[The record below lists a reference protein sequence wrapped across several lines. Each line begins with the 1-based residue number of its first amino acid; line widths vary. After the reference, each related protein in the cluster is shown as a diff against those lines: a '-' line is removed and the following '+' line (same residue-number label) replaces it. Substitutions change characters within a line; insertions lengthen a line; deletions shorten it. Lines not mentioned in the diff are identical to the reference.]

1 MVLNELK
8 ENIVT
13 DIGSIDRDIISKFE
27 SLEER
32 PNTKPIVLL
41 NENGIIL
48 YVNNTLK
55 KKYGFEEGE
64 SAFKLNSEPNL
75 KILLERV
82 VEKNLR
88 NFSCEFHVLN
98 DEKYENYYLELERL
112 YVENKEFFLL
122 QIEDQSNRYKIAE
135 KLNTFSQAL
144 DSVDVGVTIA
154 DNNGIIKFVS
164 ASFEKFLNKRIDALY
179 NCSLTA
185 TMEKY
190 LTDIELAEFNNA
202 IEEKRKWVKVISD
215 ISQDGDVFYKEIR
228 LNIIDNTADRT
239 TNLILSAN
247 DITEQVKQARLLK
260 RSEQKQKSI
269 INNISDPILIVRK
282 EQNELIFENANN
294 SFYKNIYLMN
304 EQTIENKLVETIH
317 PQLFDLIETSV
328 NNLLQ
333 DNRIHAKFHYYDV
346 EKNKR
351 FIGKVSYTDDHYDN
365 TRLFI
370 INLTDITEQLE
381 IEKKL
386 REAYNKEIS
395 LNKLKSSFLANMS
408 HEIRTPLNAIVGYSE
423 LLEDDV
429 KAQDYESS
437 TEMTSHLKDGVK
449 RLLNLVDNIVE
460 VSLLESGN
468 FEMEFE
474 EVNVKNV
481 VEENKS
487 KWMQQGRNK
496 NISFE
501 FNIKNN
507 NLFIIANQEKLGK
520 ALTEVVFNAVKYN
533 IENGKIVISACKK
546 NSNVIIKICDTGIGI
561 EEKELNRILELFNQV
576 GEEGY
581 TRRYEGAGLGL
592 SIANKLINFMKGNL
606 NIQSQPTQGTTITI
620 SFPAK

>member
-1 MVLNELK
+1 MLNELK
-8 ENIVT
+8 ENTYT
-13 DIGSIDRDIISKFE
+13 DIGSIDQDIITKFE
-27 SLEER
+27 SLEEL

-41 NENGIIL
+41 NKEGMIL

-55 KKYGFEEGE
+55 NQYGFEEGE
-64 SAFKLNSEPNL
+64 SAFKLNSEPDL

-82 VEKNLR
+82 IEKNLR
-88 NFSCEFHVLN
+88 NFGCEFHVLN
-98 DEKYENYYLELERL
+98 IDKYENYYLELERL
-112 YVENKEFFLL
+112 YLDKKEFFLL
-122 QIEDQSNRYKIAE
+122 QIEEISKRYKIAE

-164 ASFEKFLNKRIDALY
+164 SSFEKFLNKRIDALY
-179 NCSLTA
+179 NCSLAT

-190 LTDIELAEFNNA
+190 LSDIELEELNIA
-202 IEEKRKWVKVISD
+202 IGEKRKWVKVISD

-228 LNIIDNTADRT
+228 LNVLNNTADRST
-239 TNLILSAN
+239 SLILTAN

-282 EQNELIFENANN
+282 EHNELIFENANN
-294 SFYKNIYLMN
+294 SFYKNIYITS
-304 EQTIENKLVETIH
+304 EQTLENKLIETIK

-474 EVNVKNV
+474 EVNVKEV
-481 VEENKS
+481 ITDNKS
-487 KWMQQGRNK
+487 KWIKQGNNK

-507 NLFIIANQEKLGK
+507 NLFIIANQEKLEK

-533 IENGKIVISACKK
+533 IENGRIVISACKK
-546 NSNVIIKICDTGIGI
+546 ENNVIIKICDTGIGI
-561 EEKELNRILELFNQV
+561 EEKELKKILELFNQV

-581 TRRYEGAGLGL
+581 KRRYEGAGLGL
-592 SIANKLINFMKGNL
+592 SIANKLINFMKGEL

-620 SFPAK
+620 TFPTK

>member
-1 MVLNELK
+1 MLNELK
-8 ENIVT
+8 ENTYT
-13 DIGSIDRDIISKFE
+13 DIGSIDQDIITKFE
-27 SLEER
+27 SLEEL

-41 NENGIIL
+41 NKEGVIL

-55 KKYGFEEGE
+55 NQYGFEEGE
-64 SAFKLNSEPNL
+64 SAFKLNSEPDL

-82 VEKNLR
+82 IEKNLR
-88 NFSCEFHVLN
+88 NFGCEFHVLN
-98 DEKYENYYLELERL
+98 IDKYENYYLELERL
-112 YVENKEFFLL
+112 YLDKKEFFLL
-122 QIEDQSNRYKIAE
+122 QIEEISKRYKIAE

-164 ASFEKFLNKRIDALY
+164 SSFEKFLNKRIDALY
-179 NCSLTA
+179 NCSLAT

-190 LTDIELAEFNNA
+190 LSDIELEELNIA
-202 IEEKRKWVKVISD
+202 IGEKRKWVKVISD

-228 LNIIDNTADRT
+228 LNVLNNTADRST
-239 TNLILSAN
+239 SLILTAN

-282 EQNELIFENANN
+282 EHNELIFENANN
-294 SFYKNIYLMN
+294 SFYKNIYITS
-304 EQTIENKLVETIH
+304 EQTLENKLIETIK

-474 EVNVKNV
+474 EVNVKEV
-481 VEENKS
+481 ITDNKS
-487 KWMQQGRNK
+487 KWIKQGNNK

-507 NLFIIANQEKLGK
+507 NLFIIANQEKLEK

-533 IENGKIVISACKK
+533 IENGRIVISACKK
-546 NSNVIIKICDTGIGI
+546 ENNIIIKICDTGIGI
-561 EEKELNRILELFNQV
+561 EEKELKKILELFNQV

-581 TRRYEGAGLGL
+581 KRRYEGAGLGL
-592 SIANKLINFMKGNL
+592 SIANKLINFMKGEL

-620 SFPAK
+620 TFPTK

>member
-1 MVLNELK
+1 MLNELK
-8 ENIVT
+8 ENTYT
-13 DIGSIDRDIISKFE
+13 DIGSIDQDIITKFE
-27 SLEER
+27 SLEEL

-41 NENGIIL
+41 NKEGMIL

-55 KKYGFEEGE
+55 NQYGFEEGE
-64 SAFKLNSEPNL
+64 SAFKLNSEPDL

-82 VEKNLR
+82 IEKNLR
-88 NFSCEFHVLN
+88 NFGCEFHVLN
-98 DEKYENYYLELERL
+98 IDKYENYYLELERL
-112 YVENKEFFLL
+112 YLDKKEFFLL
-122 QIEDQSNRYKIAE
+122 QIEEISKRYKIAE

-164 ASFEKFLNKRIDALY
+164 SSFEKFLNKRIDALY
-179 NCSLTA
+179 NCSLAT

-190 LTDIELAEFNNA
+190 LSDIELEELNIA
-202 IEEKRKWVKVISD
+202 IGEKRKWVKVISD

-228 LNIIDNTADRT
+228 LNVLNNTADRST
-239 TNLILSAN
+239 SLILTAN

-282 EQNELIFENANN
+282 EHNELIFENANN
-294 SFYKNIYLMN
+294 SFYKNIYITS
-304 EQTIENKLVETIH
+304 EQTLENKLIETIK

-474 EVNVKNV
+474 EVNVKEV
-481 VEENKS
+481 ITDNKS
-487 KWMQQGRNK
+487 KWIKQGNNK

-507 NLFIIANQEKLGK
+507 NLFIIANQEKLEK

-533 IENGKIVISACKK
+533 IENGRIVISACKK
-546 NSNVIIKICDTGIGI
+546 ENNIIIKICDTGIGI
-561 EEKELNRILELFNQV
+561 EEKELKKILELFNQV

-581 TRRYEGAGLGL
+581 KRRYEGAGLGL
-592 SIANKLINFMKGNL
+592 SIANKLINFMKGEL

-620 SFPAK
+620 TFPTK

>member
-1 MVLNELK
+1 MLNELK
-8 ENIVT
+8 ENTYT
-13 DIGSIDRDIISKFE
+13 DIGSIDQDIITKFE
-27 SLEER
+27 SLEEL

-41 NENGIIL
+41 NKEGVIL

-55 KKYGFEEGE
+55 NQYGFEEGE
-64 SAFKLNSEPNL
+64 SAFKLNSEPDL

-82 VEKNLR
+82 IEKNLR
-88 NFSCEFHVLN
+88 NFGCEFHVLN
-98 DEKYENYYLELERL
+98 IDKYENYYLELERL
-112 YVENKEFFLL
+112 YLDKKEFFLL
-122 QIEDQSNRYKIAE
+122 QIEEVSKRYKIAE

-164 ASFEKFLNKRIDALY
+164 SSFEKFLNKRIDALY
-179 NCSLTA
+179 NCSLAT

-190 LTDIELAEFNNA
+190 LSDIELEELNIA
-202 IEEKRKWVKVISD
+202 IGEKRKWVKVISD

-228 LNIIDNTADRT
+228 LNVLNNTADRST
-239 TNLILSAN
+239 SLILTAN

-294 SFYKNIYLMN
+294 SFYKNIYITS
-304 EQTIENKLVETIH
+304 EQTLENKLIETIK

-474 EVNVKNV
+474 EVNVKEV
-481 VEENKS
+481 ITDNKS
-487 KWMQQGRNK
+487 KWIKQGNNK

-507 NLFIIANQEKLGK
+507 NLFIIANQEKLEK

-533 IENGKIVISACKK
+533 IENGRIVISACKK
-546 NSNVIIKICDTGIGI
+546 ENNIIIKICDTGIGI
-561 EEKELNRILELFNQV
+561 EEKELKKILELFNQV

-581 TRRYEGAGLGL
+581 KRRYEGAGLGL
-592 SIANKLINFMKGNL
+592 SIANKLINFMKGEL

-620 SFPAK
+620 TFPTK

>member
-1 MVLNELK
+1 VLNELK
-8 ENIVT
+8 ENTYT
-13 DIGSIDRDIISKFE
+13 DIGSIDQDIITKFE
-27 SLEER
+27 SLEEL

-41 NENGIIL
+41 NKEGVIL

-55 KKYGFEEGE
+55 NQYGFEEGE
-64 SAFKLNSEPNL
+64 SAFKLNSEPDL

-82 VEKNLR
+82 IEKNLR
-88 NFSCEFHVLN
+88 NFGCEFHVLN
-98 DEKYENYYLELERL
+98 IDKYENYYLELERL
-112 YVENKEFFLL
+112 YLDKKEFFLL
-122 QIEDQSNRYKIAE
+122 QIEEISKRYKIAE

-164 ASFEKFLNKRIDALY
+164 SSFEKFLNKRIDALY
-179 NCSLTA
+179 NCSLAT

-190 LTDIELAEFNNA
+190 LSDIELEELNIA
-202 IEEKRKWVKVISD
+202 IGEKRKWVKVISD

-228 LNIIDNTADRT
+228 LNVLNNTADRST
-239 TNLILSAN
+239 SLILTAN

-282 EQNELIFENANN
+282 EHNELIFENANN
-294 SFYKNIYLMN
+294 SFYKNIYITS
-304 EQTIENKLVETIH
+304 EQTLENKLIETIK

-474 EVNVKNV
+474 EVNVKEV
-481 VEENKS
+481 ITDNKS
-487 KWMQQGRNK
+487 KWIKQGNNK

-507 NLFIIANQEKLGK
+507 NLFIIANQEKLEK

-533 IENGKIVISACKK
+533 IENGRIVISACKK
-546 NSNVIIKICDTGIGI
+546 ENNIIIKICDTGIGI
-561 EEKELNRILELFNQV
+561 EEKELKKILELFNQV

-581 TRRYEGAGLGL
+581 KRRYEGAGLGL
-592 SIANKLINFMKGNL
+592 SIANKLINFMKGEL

-620 SFPAK
+620 TFPAK

>member
-1 MVLNELK
+1 LK
-8 ENIVT
+8 KSIIT
-13 DIGSIDRDIISKFE
+13 DIEAIDQKIAKNFE
-27 SLEER
+27 SLEEL

-41 NENGIIL
+41 SRDGIIL
-48 YVNNTLK
+48 YANSSLK

-64 SAFKLNSEPNL
+64 SAFKLNSDPDL
-75 KILLERV
+75 KILLEKVIER
-82 VEKNLR
+82 NLR
-88 NFSCEFHVLN
+88 NFSCDFHVLN
-98 DEKYENYYLELERL
+98 TVKYENYFLELERL
-112 YVENKEFFLL
+112 YIEEQEFFLL
-122 QIEDQSNRYKIAE
+122 QIEEQESRYKIAE

-144 DSVDVGVTIA
+144 DAVDVGVVISDKDGA
-154 DNNGIIKFVS
+154 IKFIS
-164 ASFEKFLNKRIDALY
+164 TSFEKFLNKRIDSLY
-179 NCSLTA
+179 NCSLTTA
-185 TMEKY
+185 MEKY
-190 LTDIELAEFNNA
+190 LTDIELAELNTA
-202 IEEKRKWVKVISD
+202 IEEKRKWAKVISD

-228 LNIIDNTADRT
+228 LNIIENNVDRT
-239 TNLILSAN
+239 TNLILTAN
-247 DITEQVKQARLLK
+247 DITEQVKQARLLRK
-260 RSEQKQKSI
+260 SEQKQKSI

-294 SFYKNIYLMN
+294 SFYKS
-304 EQTIENKLVETIH
+304 IELTKEETVEHKLVETVQ
-317 PQLFDLIETSV
+317 PELFDLIETSV

-333 DNRIHAKFHYYDV
+333 DNRIHAQFHYYDS

-351 FIGKVSYTDDHYDN
+351 FIGKVTYTDDHYDN

-381 IEKKL
+381 IEKRL

-474 EVNVKNV
+474 KVDVREVIIKN
-481 VEENKS
+481 KI
-487 KWMQQGRNK
+487 KWLQQGKNK

-501 FNIKNN
+501 FNVSNDD
-507 NLFIIANQEKLGK
+507 LTIIANEEKLGK
-520 ALTEVVFNAVKYN
+520 ALSEVVFNAVKYN
-533 IENGKIVISACKK
+533 IENGKIVISACKEE
-546 NSNVIIKICDTGIGI
+546 NNVIIKVCDTGIGI
-561 EEKELNRILELFNQV
+561 EEKELNKIFELFEQV
-576 GEEGY
+576 EEEGY

-592 SIANKLINFMKGNL
+592 SIANKLIAFMKGKL

-620 SFPAK
+620 AFNSK

>member
-1 MVLNELK
+1 MLNELK
-8 ENIVT
+8 ENTYT
-13 DIGSIDRDIISKFE
+13 DIGSIDQDIITKFE
-27 SLEER
+27 SLEEL

-41 NENGIIL
+41 NKEGVIL

-55 KKYGFEEGE
+55 NQYGFEEGE
-64 SAFKLNSEPNL
+64 SAFKLNSEPDL

-82 VEKNLR
+82 IEKNLR
-88 NFSCEFHVLN
+88 NFGCEFHVLN
-98 DEKYENYYLELERL
+98 IDKYENYYLELERL
-112 YVENKEFFLL
+112 YLDKKEFFLL
-122 QIEDQSNRYKIAE
+122 QIEEISKRYKIAE

-164 ASFEKFLNKRIDALY
+164 SSFEKFLNKRIDALY
-179 NCSLTA
+179 NCSLAT

-190 LTDIELAEFNNA
+190 LSDIELEELNIA
-202 IEEKRKWVKVISD
+202 IGEKRKWVKVISD

-228 LNIIDNTADRT
+228 LNVLNNTADRST
-239 TNLILSAN
+239 SLILTAN

-282 EQNELIFENANN
+282 EHNELIFENANN
-294 SFYKNIYLMN
+294 SFYKNIYITS
-304 EQTIENKLVETIH
+304 EQTLENKLIETIK

-474 EVNVKNV
+474 EVNVKEV
-481 VEENKS
+481 ITDNKS
-487 KWMQQGRNK
+487 KWIKQGNNK

-507 NLFIIANQEKLGK
+507 NLFIIANQEKLEK

-533 IENGKIVISACKK
+533 IENGRIVISACKK
-546 NSNVIIKICDTGIGI
+546 ENNIIIKICDTGIGI
-561 EEKELNRILELFNQV
+561 EEKELKKILELFNQV

-581 TRRYEGAGLGL
+581 KRRYEGAGLGL
-592 SIANKLINFMKGNL
+592 SIANKLINFMKGEL

-620 SFPAK
+620 TFPAK